1 MAKTQK
7 KEKKDVVSYT
17 LNEALKK
24 AKSSAKT
31 KFDSTIEIHVN
42 LSLNTEK
49 IEQPVRFT
57 TVLPKGTGR
66 AVKVA
71 VFASK
76 NVKSADLNLSE
87 SDILKIEKGE
97 IKPKVDFD
105 VLISEPTYMSKLAKV
120 AKILGPAGVMPNP
133 KNGTVTEN
141 VEKAVEQVKRGKIDV
156 KMEQTAP
163 VLHTM
168 LGKQSFSIED
178 LIANFNEFFST
189 LKQNRPSKAAPNW
202 IKSIFISSTMGPSF
216 KLDLKDRV

>member
-7 KEKKDVVSYT
+7 KEKKDVISYT
-17 LNEALKK
+17 LNEALEK

-42 LSLNTEK
+42 LFLDTEK

-66 AVKVA
+66 GVKVA

-87 SDILKIEKGE
+87 SDIAKIEKGE
-97 IKPKVDFD
+97 LKPKVDFD
-105 VLISEPTYMSKLAKV
+105 VLIAEPMYMSKLAKV

-133 KNGTVTEN
+133 KSGTVTEN
-141 VEKAVEQVKRGKIDV
+141 VEKAVEQVKKGKIEV

-163 VLHTM
+163 NLHSM
-168 LGKQSFSIED
+168 LGKQSFSVED
-178 LIANFNEFFST
+178 LSANFVEFFAT
-189 LKQNRPSKAAPNW
+189 LKQNKPSKATPDW
-202 IKSIFISSTMGPSF
+202 IKSIFVSSTMGPSF
-216 KLDLKDRV
+216 KINLDTLL